1 MAASILQALIA
12 QAGLAERMDA
22 TSAGL
27 FAVVGQ
33 PISRGARESLSRR
46 GIATPDGGAR
56 PLLSDAAESADLIL
70 TMSWAHKELVIERFP
85 TTVGRV
91 YTLREYAY
99 QADTQDGEAGHL
111 RRLWADEMAARAM
124 AGDYTRWSDPGRQRE
139 IEEAEKR
146 LPDLDIP
153 DPFGSSDAVYE
164 EAARTIEQA
173 CKAALARI
181 VREHPEL

>member
-33 PISRGARESLSRR
+33 PISQGARESLSRR
-46 GIATPDGGAR
+46 GIASPAGGAR
-56 PLLSDAAESADLIL
+56 PLLSEAVQSANLIL

-85 TTVGRV
+85 QTVGRV

-99 QADTQDGEAGHL
+99 EADTQDGAAGHL
-111 RRLWADEMAARAM
+111 GRLWADEMSARAM
-124 AGDYTRWSDPGRQRE
+124 AGDYTHWSDPSRQRE
-139 IEEAEKR
+139 IEQAEQD

-181 VREHPEL
+181 LREHPDL